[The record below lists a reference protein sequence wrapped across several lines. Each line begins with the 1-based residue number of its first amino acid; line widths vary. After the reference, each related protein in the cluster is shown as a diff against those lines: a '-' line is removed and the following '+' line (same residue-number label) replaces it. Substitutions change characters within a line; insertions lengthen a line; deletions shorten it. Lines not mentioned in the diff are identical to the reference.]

1 MSSLCL
7 LTLAL
12 AAPLRSSRVQTPP
25 SAPQPEFVND
35 HVRVRRVVH
44 APHRPVALHEV
55 PPALIVYVTA
65 AHERETYGN
74 GSSKEV
80 RFKPGEYEWW
90 PGGRLG
96 GENLDDVPSEILV
109 IVPTGKSPEIKSR
122 SAI

>member
-1 MSSLCL
+1 MVRMSSLCL

-12 AAPLRSSRVQTPP
+12 AAPIKSSRVQTSP

-35 HVRVRRVVH
+35 HVRVRRVLH
-44 APHRPVALHEV
+44 APHRPVALHDV

-65 AHERETYGN
+65 AHERATYGD
-74 GSSKEV
+74 GSTKEV

-96 GENLDDVPSEILV
+96 AENLEDVPNEILV
-109 IVPTGKSPEIKSR
+109 IVTTGK
-122 SAI
+122 